1 MFSSLLLSF
10 SLVLTQESAAFGKP
24 TVRFEYDTGAEWWTV
39 KVRNYS
45 AVKLLDRIAT
55 LTARSIEGREF
66 LEGAPLIT
74 VDLDRRSLDQVLEF
88 ALGSVDLRHDL
99 RRDLACK
106 PLFRERLAS
115 QQRHLR
121 QHLRHLKPPSRQ
133 RGVEDGR

>member
-88 ALGSVDLRHDL
+88 ALGSVDLRQAHGCVGIFSQLVFYKGIDPKL
-99 RRDLACK
+99 QYHH
-106 PLFRERLAS
+106 FYNSQFAS
-115 QQRHLR
+115 F
-121 QHLRHLKPPSRQ
+121 
-133 RGVEDGR
+133 GYN

>member
-99 RRDLACK
+99 RHDLRWL
-106 PLFRERLAS
+106 LF
-115 QQRHLR
+115 Q
-121 QHLRHLKPPSRQ
+121 QHLPVGDFLPGLRLRWPVLANWSCRS
-133 RGVEDGR
+133 G